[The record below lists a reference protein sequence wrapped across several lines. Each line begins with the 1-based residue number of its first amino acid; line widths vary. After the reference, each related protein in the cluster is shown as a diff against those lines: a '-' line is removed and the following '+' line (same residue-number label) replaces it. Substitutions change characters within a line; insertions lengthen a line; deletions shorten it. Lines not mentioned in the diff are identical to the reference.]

1 MMTNRDAGSIA
12 SISLWEWT
20 CLAFRRTIATTTLL
34 VWVVGNCWGQRITL
48 RDAPIVTFPNE
59 TDSNSPA
66 HWNDGTLY
74 MFNSLGSPV
83 RSKGLD
89 QFHLGEV
96 IAPSFTSNSLPGSRI
111 AATGQASYRRR
122 QPGDTNSGFTRWI
135 EATWQDSDGTL
146 YAWYHHEPSGVCP
159 NDTLTAPQI
168 GALRSTDNGAS
179 FVDLGIVLTALPA
192 INCNAQNGYFAGG
205 NGDFSVIFDSRTRYF
220 YFFLSTYAG
229 EVKDQGVA
237 VARMAYAY
245 RKRPRGRVYKY
256 YSGRW
261 GEPGLGGFATPIFP
275 AMADWMGP
283 QADSFWGPSVH
294 WNTYLRRFVMLLNR
308 SCCSDG
314 WPQEGIYASYNSSIS
329 NPLGWSTPKKFLEGA
344 HEPNYMGGWYP
355 QVLGL
360 NDQALETDKVAGEVA
375 RFYLGGRSDWEIVF
389 WKE

>member
-1 MMTNRDAGSIA
+1 MVSNRNEA
-12 SISLWEWT
+12 SAPSFNLWERT
-20 CLAFRRTIATTTLL
+20 CVASRLAIATTLL
-34 VWVVGNCWGQRITL
+34 LAWVVGNCWGQRITL
-48 RDAPIVTFPNE
+48 RDAPIVTFPSE

-66 HWNDGTLY
+66 HWNDGTFY
-74 MFNSLGSPV
+74 VFNSLGSPV

-96 IAPSFTSNSLPGSRI
+96 IAPSFNSYRLRRPSI
-111 AATGQASYRRR
+111 AAPRQAFYRRR
-122 QPGDTNSGFTRWI
+122 QPSNTDSGLTRWI

-192 INCNAQNGYFAGG
+192 INCDAQNGYFAGG
-205 NGDFSVIFDSRTRYF
+205 NGDFSVMFDSRTRYF
-220 YFFLSTYAG
+220 YFFVSTYAG
-229 EVKDQGVA
+229 EVTDQGVA
-237 VARMAYAY
+237 VARMAYTQ
-245 RKRPRGRVYKY
+245 RDHPGGHVYKY
-256 YSGRW
+256 YNGRW

-283 QADSFWGPSVH
+283 EADSFWGPSVH

-314 WPQEGIYASYNSSIS
+314 WPQEGIYASYNSDIS
-329 NPLGWSTPKKFLEGA
+329 NPQGWSPPKKFLEGA

-360 NDQALETDKVAGEVA
+360 NDAALETDKVAGQVA
-375 RFYLGGRSDWEIVF
+375 RFYLGGRSYWEIVF